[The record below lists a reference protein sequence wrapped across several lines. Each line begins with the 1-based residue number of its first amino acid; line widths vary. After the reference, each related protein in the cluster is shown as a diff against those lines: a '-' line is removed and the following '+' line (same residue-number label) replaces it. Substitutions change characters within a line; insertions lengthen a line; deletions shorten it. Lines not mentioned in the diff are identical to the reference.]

1 VEITF
6 DPAKRA
12 RVLAERGLDFA
23 KAGEVFSGLIVT
35 IEDNRFDSPEVR
47 FQTAGEFHGR
57 LVVVVWT
64 ATEAG
69 RRIISM
75 RHAHERE
82 ARKWRERMG

>member
-1 VEITF
+1 VEFTF
-6 DPAKRA
+6 DPVTRDGII
-12 RVLAERGLDFA
+12 AERGQDFA
-23 KAGEVFSGLIVT
+23 LAGEVFAGLTATIVDERYDYR
-35 IEDNRFDSPEVR
+35 EDRFI
-47 FQTAGEFHGR
+47 TAGDLHGR

-64 ATEAG
+64 QAETD